1 MGYADERSYEE
12 AISQLER
19 LVKDVNAV
27 CDDMKCAGNDC
38 VDNMDEDPAALA
50 SCRRLAECIKSIE
63 MNLELIEQV
72 RAAMQEQI
80 ERIRESARKASQY

>member
-1 MGYADERSYEE
+1 MGYADEQSYEE
-12 AISQLER
+12 AINQLNR
-19 LVKDVNAV
+19 LIKDVNDV
-27 CDDMKCAGNDC
+27 CDDMTRAGSDC
-38 VDNMDEDPAALA
+38 VDNMDDDPAALA

-80 ERIRESARKASQY
+80 ERIRESARKASQF